1 MYLEEFFDYKNKA
14 VETLCRNEKIVRLI
28 TDSDDAP
35 VPNYDLAYKQIFP
48 YEFVPDTVDDGK
60 VFICLDVDIAEVK
73 NKTFY
78 VPVLYLWVFAHK
90 SKLRLEEG
98 GVRTDQICAEIDKE
112 LNGSRF
118 FGLGELDLFTV
129 KRFTP
134 ITDYQGRVMAY
145 YAQDFNRL
153 HPSNKKPPAVR
164 KDRG

>member
-1 MYLEEFFDYKNKA
+1 MHLDEFFDYKNEA
-14 VETLCRNEKIVRLI
+14 VKTLCCNEKIVRLI
-28 TDSDDAP
+28 TDSDEAP
-35 VPNYDLAYKQIFP
+35 VPNYDLTYKQIFP
-48 YEFVPDTVDDGK
+48 FEFVPDTVDDGK

-112 LNGSRF
+112 FNGSRF

-129 KRFTP
+129 KRFSP
-134 ITDYQGRVMAY
+134 ITDYQGRVMVY
-145 YAQDFNRL
+145 YAQDFNRP
-153 HPSNKKPPAVR
+153 HPAKKPPAVR